1 VRAGKRGSPLCCV
14 GWRAVAEA
22 GSRCCENCLRVRTG
36 DPQGDDL
43 VVRYPKG
50 LRHLIK
56 AVGGRTTRITSTQ
69 TQHDLGLT
77 CTRQTHLLLEA
88 SFHGR
93 WLHRVLLLA
102 HHDPASRSQCWRP
115 LGTPTGVPTVPC
127 CNTPSCSRAIH
138 QQHPGRHETSAKSHR
153 SDVVSLPSD
162 LRQPCHFQ
170 NRGMETDR
178 RANSALFDVPDA
190 NLLHLARPD
199 LCCHWFISPNSSS
212 SPPLALYVVVCSGK

>member
-1 VRAGKRGSPLCCV
+1 LLKPAVVAARTACAFAPGILRATTWWCAIPRASDTSLKLSAGEPHGSPP
-14 GWRAVAEA
+14 R
-22 GSRCCENCLRVRTG
+22 RR
-36 DPQGDDL
+36 
-43 VVRYPKG
+43 
-50 LRHLIK
+50 
-56 AVGGRTTRITSTQ
+56 STMPPV
-69 TQHDLGLT
+69 HDLGLT